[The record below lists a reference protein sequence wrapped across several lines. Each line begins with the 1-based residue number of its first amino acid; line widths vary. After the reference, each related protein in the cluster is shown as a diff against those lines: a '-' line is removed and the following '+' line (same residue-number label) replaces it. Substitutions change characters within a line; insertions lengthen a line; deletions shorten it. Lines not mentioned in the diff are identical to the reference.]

1 MDGLMNLKNNEWLE
15 QLDRHLASPCLT
27 WLLGAGVSFGA
38 KIPLMYP
45 LTDRVKALAQGTDH
59 AALLDALFNEIP
71 EGAHIEHILSHLGDY
86 SALAARSR
94 SKTVSIGGTTFSLEQ
109 MNEAHRSILGWI
121 AETIRWGFVP
131 ARGATVE
138 QVGSSTQ
145 PLVEIGDHKDFVDAL
160 FKTSQAGLHD
170 RRRPVRLFTTNYDT
184 LIEDALALANVPYW
198 DGFSGGAIAF
208 RTHRFGDE
216 EPKSAIR
223 ACIIKLHGSSD
234 WHLGDDGKVWRVRE
248 FDTYPNRH
256 GLILIHP
263 QATKYAATQ
272 RDPFAAQFDLFRK
285 ALDNRDDN
293 VLAICGYSFGD
304 EHINDEIELCMGRID
319 SRTTLLAFVREVG
332 GIPECL
338 VKWQGEPW
346 ADRLYVI
353 TQNGLYVGRRAAIHA
368 PPAGSERD
376 WWTFTGVTKM
386 LRDGSESFL

>member
-1 MDGLMNLKNNEWLE
+1 MNANNNDWLE

-45 LTDRVKALAQGTDH
+45 LTGRVRALAQGTEH
-59 AALLDALFNEIP
+59 MELLDALFNEIP

-86 SALAARSR
+86 SALASRSR
-94 SKTVSIGGTTFSLEQ
+94 LKTVSINSTDFTLDQMSL
-109 MNEAHRSILGWI
+109 AHKAILGWI
-121 AETIRWGFVP
+121 AETIRWGYVP
-131 ARGATVE
+131 ARADANE
-138 QVGSSTQ
+138 QVGNATA
-145 PLVEIGDHKDFVDAL
+145 PLVEIRDHKDFVDAL

-170 RRRPVRLFTTNYDT
+170 RRQAVRLFTTNYDT
-184 LIEDALALANVPYW
+184 LIEDALALANVTYW

-208 RTHRFGDE
+208 RTHRFGDD
-216 EPKSAIR
+216 EPKNAVR
-223 ACIIKLHGSSD
+223 ACVVKLHGSID
-234 WHLGDDGKVWRVRE
+234 WHLGDDGKVWRVRD

-285 ALDNRDDN
+285 SLSSREDN

-304 EHINDEIELCMGRID
+304 DHINDEIEICMGRVD
-319 SRTTLLAFVREVG
+319 SRTTLLAFVREVDG
-332 GIPECL
+332 LPECL
-338 VKWQGEPW
+338 VRWRAKPW
-346 ADRLYVI
+346 STRLYI
-353 TQNGLYVGRRAAIHA
+353 LTQNGLYVGRSDAIHT
-368 PPAGSERD
+368 PVDNSERA
-376 WWTFTGVTKM
+376 WWTFSGVTKM